1 MITINIIC
9 VGNLKERYWRDAC
22 GEYSKRLSSFCKFNI
37 IEIPECRLPENPSQS
52 QIENTL
58 DDEGKRI
65 LDKIPRGSKVYAMC
79 IEAKEKS
86 SEELAAD
93 FANIAVS
100 GYSSISFVIGG
111 SWGLS
116 KIVKD
121 NADYK
126 ISMSK
131 MTFPHQLARVM
142 LCEQIYRAFQINN
155 GGKYHK

>member
-1 MITINIIC
+1 MITVNIVC
-9 VGNLKERYWRDAC
+9 VGKLKEKYWSDAC
-22 GEYSKRLSSFCKFNI
+22 VEYAKRLSAFCKFSI
-37 IEIPECRLPENPSQS
+37 IEVDECRLPENPSQS
-52 QIENTL
+52 QIEHTL
-58 DDEGKRI
+58 NEEGKRI
-65 LDKIPRGSKVYAMC
+65 LDKIPKNSKIYAMC

-86 SEELAAD
+86 SEELAYEIE
-93 FANIAVS
+93 NIAVNGAS
-100 GYSSISFVIGG
+100 NISFVIGG

-116 KIVKD
+116 KELKN

-126 ISMSK
+126 ISMSR